1 MKRDG
6 RIEMNKM
13 RGLAVLG
20 GLIVLGLA
28 GCGQSVPENV
38 ESSAIVIS
46 DKGQVTFYLVDSFDR
61 DYYDLQELSDMAAEE
76 VADFNA
82 SAQTEGYSAQV
93 EQAQSLGEDRVK
105 LTYQFSDWE
114 TYTFF
119 NEDSLFYG
127 TVSEADEKGLLKGVV
142 LESVKDGSELSE
154 EQVRE
159 KDSKMLIVTD
169 VSADI
174 YCPAKVTYV
183 SKGTSL
189 NEDGSVVSPG
199 EEQTVYI
206 LLK

>member
-1 MKRDG
+1 
-6 RIEMNKM
+6 
-13 RGLAVLG
+13 
-20 GLIVLGLA
+20 
-28 GCGQSVPENV
+28 
-38 ESSAIVIS
+38 
-46 DKGQVTFYLVDSFDR
+46 
-61 DYYDLQELSDMAAEE
+61 
-76 VADFNA
+76 
-82 SAQTEGYSAQV
+82 
-93 EQAQSLGEDRVK
+93 VK

-114 TYTFF
+114 TYTSF